1 LEVDLVSEGSSAVAE
16 ADEGLKLA
24 FLGDPNSI
32 HVRRW
37 VTFFAERGHR
47 VTLLVPRGLA
57 VDPGLPPSIDLEVIV
72 RFSPRSLLAPVSLVR
87 SCWSVR
93 RAVARLRPDI
103 LNAHFLTIHGWHAW
117 LSGFHPYAI
126 TLWGSDIYVGPRRWR
141 AVRIMARLALR
152 SADMVMANSESLLHA
167 ALALGAVPDRAAI
180 VQWGVDLTRFGPG
193 PDPAALR
200 ERLGL
205 RGRRVIF
212 SPRGLRPIYRQ
223 GVVVEALA
231 QLPSDVVV
239 VMSAR
244 HGTAEGIAAVRRR
257 IDDLGLAD
265 RAVIVPDISDADMPD
280 LYRLA
285 EVVVSVPAS
294 DSTSSSIL
302 EALACERQ
310 IVASDLPSVR
320 EWLFDLDPESL
331 VPVDDAPATAAAIAR
346 ALARNDA
353 QRSEIGRRGRAIVGE
368 RADQANSLRV
378 VEELY
383 MRLHRESAGAAR

>member
-1 LEVDLVSEGSSAVAE
+1 MSEGSSAVAE

-141 AVRIMARLALR
+141 AVRIMAGLALR

-368 RADQANSLRV
+368 RADQAKSLRV

>member
-1 LEVDLVSEGSSAVAE
+1 MSEGSSAVAE

-57 VDPGLPPSIDLEVIV
+57 VDPGLPPSIALEVIV

-141 AVRIMARLALR
+141 AVRIMAGLALR

-205 RGRRVIF
+205 QGRRVIF

-231 QLPSDVVV
+231 QLPADTVV

-294 DSTSSSIL
+294 NSTSSSIL
-302 EALACERQ
+302 EALASERQ
-310 IVASDLPSVR
+310 IVASDMPSVR

-368 RADQANSLRV
+368 RADQAKSLRA

>member
-1 LEVDLVSEGSSAVAE
+1 MSEGSSAVAE

-141 AVRIMARLALR
+141 AVRIMAGLALR

-205 RGRRVIF
+205 QGRRVIF

-231 QLPSDVVV
+231 QLPPTVV

-294 DSTSSSIL
+294 NSTSSSIL
-302 EALACERQ
+302 EALASERQ

-331 VPVDDAPATAAAIAR
+331 VPVDDASATAAAIAR

-368 RADQANSLRV
+368 RADQAKSLRA